1 MIRFYRNLV
10 IFSTLC
16 VLSCAAYGDD
26 KTTVVSSMA
35 VQQAAAESWRERRL
49 PFGKEVYQQ
58 ACASCHDEGVDG
70 APAIGDRDAWSERS
84 TLWLAVLF
92 EHSKAGYLDMPA
104 KGAQLDL
111 TDQAVDAASEYM
123 LSVTF
128 PEKPLD

>member
-1 MIRFYRNLV
+1 MTRFYRNLV

-16 VLSCAAYGDD
+16 FLSCAAYGGQQ
-26 KTTVVSSMA
+26 TTPAGNEA
-35 VQQAAAESWRERRL
+35 VQRAAADSWLERRL
-49 PFGKEVYQQ
+49 AIGREVYEQ
-58 ACASCHDEGVDG
+58 ACASCHDDGVGG

-84 TLWLAVLF
+84 PLWLAVLF

-104 KGAQLDL
+104 KGAHLDL